1 MTPDFLLHL
10 SNNSVALDY
19 RSFADHNKWHRLGE
33 IPLEGPDVEASLL
46 ALRNLVK
53 RPYIY
58 PTDILIALPP
68 NRIELLKIPK
78 TGLTDDEI
86 KEALTNHTTHRFS
99 ELYFDC
105 LEAHNQTI
113 IAWVTLKTLKE
124 IKTLAKKFG
133 FNPICFVGLPGDIWQ
148 NNFAVFDKEN
158 SLLNTANL
166 FLPPSSRPIRPKLR
180 PELPSPSTS
189 NLMNVKLLIN
199 AHLKNIKDAFHK
211 VSPFGRGEKI
221 RSLIEKIFVSAA
233 QNDRDTGLETRL
245 VEVRGERSETE
256 KAVNETK
263 QWLGINT
270 QKSWYEE
277 LSGTV
282 KPNRSQL
289 LFNFSVF
296 GKRGKPQF
304 SGFQVALITITFWV
318 SITSLTAIYSHK
330 TVSNWLY
337 STDVTNFSA
346 KTSDQ
351 IVQEPN
357 YRPKVNSR
365 SSNKKQIPTDSGQ
378 ELLFDQIRPA
388 KIKQLPAPTVSDDV
402 TALTSTHG
410 LKKSIKPG
418 YFSVK
423 HGVSPSLSLDLNILN
438 YSKSE
443 EKSFSITGVS
453 IQPPIPISSANPIQ
467 KVNIYATLDDRSL
480 APSQSD
486 HFANLDAVSSAEL
499 LEKQS
504 SRLQKKEPFP
514 AKEMA
519 PQSVRPLTRLAI
531 NMSAPD
537 KRPLLRAALELE
549 NTVYTPFSDEA
560 FIQKQ
565 KNKAKRGPINY
576 TQSWLNN
583 LAAPTS
589 RDPEWTCLTEALYFE
604 ARGEKVVG
612 QFAVAEVILNRV
624 DSSKFPNTICAVVDQ
639 GSGRRHACQ
648 FSYKCDGVHENIPK
662 NENYARAGKI
672 AEIMI
677 KDGLRQLVGGATFY
691 HSTSVKP
698 FWSSKFYE
706 TTKIGKH
713 KFYTPTKNRSL
724 VFFRPTVRPSTIKVM
739 QRKDITLNN
748 PTDLLS
754 KRPKTR
760 PKILELAKMP
770 IEQIIKPSEFRPP
783 TGISGSYTNLTATS
797 KQILNFE
804 RINLIG
810 VNGTTKK
817 RSALVR
823 LLDGEIVKIGIGDS
837 LNGGHVVDISPAT
850 LTYLKSGKSIMLT
863 LPKS

>member
-1 MTPDFLLHL
+1 M
-10 SNNSVALDY
+10 
-19 RSFADHNKWHRLGE
+19 
-33 IPLEGPDVEASLL
+33 
-46 ALRNLVK
+46 
-53 RPYIY
+53 
-58 PTDILIALPP
+58 
-68 NRIELLKIPK
+68 
-78 TGLTDDEI
+78 
-86 KEALTNHTTHRFS
+86 
-99 ELYFDC
+99 
-105 LEAHNQTI
+105 
-113 IAWVTLKTLKE
+113 
-124 IKTLAKKFG
+124 
-133 FNPICFVGLPGDIWQ
+133 
-148 NNFAVFDKEN
+148 
-158 SLLNTANL
+158 
-166 FLPPSSRPIRPKLR
+166 
-180 PELPSPSTS
+180 
-189 NLMNVKLLIN
+189 
-199 AHLKNIKDAFHK
+199 
-211 VSPFGRGEKI
+211 
-221 RSLIEKIFVSAA
+221 
-233 QNDRDTGLETRL
+233 
-245 VEVRGERSETE
+245 
-256 KAVNETK
+256 
-263 QWLGINT
+263 
-270 QKSWYEE
+270 
-277 LSGTV
+277 
-282 KPNRSQL
+282 
-289 LFNFSVF
+289 
-296 GKRGKPQF
+296 
-304 SGFQVALITITFWV
+304 
-318 SITSLTAIYSHK
+318 
-330 TVSNWLY
+330 
-337 STDVTNFSA
+337 
-346 KTSDQ
+346 
-351 IVQEPN
+351 
-357 YRPKVNSR
+357 
-365 SSNKKQIPTDSGQ
+365 
-378 ELLFDQIRPA
+378 
-388 KIKQLPAPTVSDDV
+388 
-402 TALTSTHG
+402 
-410 LKKSIKPG
+410 
-418 YFSVK
+418 
-423 HGVSPSLSLDLNILN
+423 
-438 YSKSE
+438 
-443 EKSFSITGVS
+443 
-453 IQPPIPISSANPIQ
+453 
-467 KVNIYATLDDRSL
+467 NIYATLDDRSL

-486 HFANLDAVSSAEL
+486 HSANLDAVSSAEL

-504 SRLQKKEPFP
+504 SQLQKKEPFP

-537 KRPLLRAALELE
+537 KRPLLRATLELE

-560 FIQKQ
+560 FVQKQ

-662 NENYARAGKI
+662 NKNYARAGKI

-677 KDGLRQLVGGATFY
+677 KDGLRRLVGGATFY

-713 KFYTPTKNRSL
+713 KFYTPTKNKGL

-754 KRPKTR
+754 NRPKTR

-783 TGISGSYTNLTATS
+783 NGISGSYTNLTATS

-837 LNGGHVVDISPAT
+837 LNGGQVVDISPAT